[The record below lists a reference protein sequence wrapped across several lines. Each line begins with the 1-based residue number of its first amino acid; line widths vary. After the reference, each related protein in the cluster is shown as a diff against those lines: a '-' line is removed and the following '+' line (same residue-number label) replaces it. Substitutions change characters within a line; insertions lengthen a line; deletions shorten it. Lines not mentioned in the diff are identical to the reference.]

1 MGADIVVGTS
11 QRFGVQPGFGG
22 PHAGYMAVR
31 AGLERQLP
39 GRLVGVSIDAD
50 GSPAYRLALQT
61 REQHIRREKATSNIC
76 TAQVLLAVMA
86 SMYAVYHGPEGLRG
100 IAHRTHRFARLVAAG
115 LERSGLHVVHEHF
128 FDTVL
133 VRVPGRAE
141 KVLRAARG
149 RGINLRHVDADTI
162 GISTDEVTLRSNVED
177 VWASFGVEGVDIDA
191 LDALI
196 VAEGDIGVPPEL
208 VRTSEFLTHPVFSS
222 YRSETEML
230 RYLRRL
236 QDKDVALDRSMIPLG
251 SCTMK
256 LNATTEMEAVTWPE
270 FANIHPFAPLE
281 QAQGYLELIDQLE
294 EWLIAITGYDAVSL
308 QPNAGSQGE
317 FSGLLAIRAY
327 HDSRGDHDRTICL
340 VPASAHGTNA
350 ASAVMAGMKVVVVTY
365 RRGRQPRHGR
375 PHGQDRAAPRPAR
388 GADDHLP
395 VDPRRLRSRGSRR
408 LRPDS
413 RRRRSG
419 LRRRCEPQRA
429 GRPGAARTFG
439 ADVSHLNLHKTFCIP
454 HGGGGPGVGP
464 VGGAFPPGARSC
476 RTTRWWTRRG
486 RRAES
491 DRCPRR
497 PGGRPGSCRSRGP
510 TFASWVQ
517 TGSRRRRSRRCC
529 RPTTSPTGS
538 PRTTRCSTPA
548 TPAWWRTSASSTF
561 ARSPRRP
568 ASPSTTSPS
577 G

>member
-1 MGADIVVGTS
+1 MRWAPTS
-11 QRFGVQPGFGG
+11 WWVPRSDSASSSASVDPTPATWRF
-22 PHAGYMAVR
+22 AS
-31 AGLERQLP
+31 GLERQLP

-50 GSPAYRLALQT
+50 GAPAYRLALQT

-133 VRVPGRAE
+133 VRVPGRAD

-177 VWASFGVEGVDIDA
+177 VWAAFGVEDVDIDE
-191 LDALI
+191 LDAMI
-196 VAEGDIGVPPEL
+196 VAEGDIGVPPTL
-208 VRTSEFLTHPVFSS
+208 VRTSDYLTHPVFSS

-256 LNATTEMEAVTWPE
+256 LNATTEMEAITWPE

-294 EWLIAITGYDAVSL
+294 EWLVAITGYDAVSL

-350 ASAVMAGMKVVVVTY
+350 ASAVMAGMKVVVVATGDDGSLDMDDLKAKIELAP
-365 RRGRQPRHGR
+365 GR
-375 PHGQDRAAPRPAR
+375 AR
-388 GADDHLP
+388 GPDDHLP
-395 VDPRRLRSRGSRR
+395 LHARRLRSRGSRR
-408 LRPDS
+408 VRPDS
-413 RRRRSG
+413 RCRWSG
-419 LRRRCEPQRA
+419 LRRRCEPERA
-429 GRPGAARTFG
+429 RRPGAARASSVPT
-439 ADVSHLNLHKTFCIP
+439 
-454 HGGGGPGVGP
+454 
-464 VGGAFPPGARSC
+464 C
-476 RTTRWWTRRG
+476 RT
-486 RRAES
+486 
-491 DRCPRR
+491 
-497 PGGRPGSCRSRGP
+497 
-510 TFASWVQ
+510 
-517 TGSRRRRSRRCC
+517 
-529 RPTTSPTGS
+529 
-538 PRTTRCSTPA
+538 
-548 TPAWWRTSASSTF
+548 
-561 ARSPRRP
+561 
-568 ASPSTTSPS
+568 
-577 G
+577 